1 MDSSSVIAVVLIG
14 VTFAVAFEYYRLL
27 RKAQKEYDK
36 ARGSLED
43 IVLSFNKQVDQ
54 IAKGLEATLYK
65 VEGLTSKSEGA
76 SRKADEAI
84 KTAQSVDSRIGDF
97 LQKGVQTL
105 TSLDDVGRKVE
116 ANAASQEALVTRIS
130 GLEEKVNQ
138 FSVVPDVG
146 VEPVIP
152 IKRDKALAPLT
163 ETEVSVLEM
172 LVAEGAKTA
181 PEIKERV
188 KLSREHTA
196 RLMKK
201 LYESG
206 YLERETNKIPFKYS
220 AKREMEKL
228 LRKAEQSSA

>member
-1 MDSSSVIAVVLIG
+1 MTL
-14 VTFAVAFEYYRLL
+14 AVALEYYRIL

-43 IVLSFNKQVDQ
+43 IVLSFNRQVDQ
-54 IAKGLEATLYK
+54 ISKGLEATVYK
-65 VEGLTSKSEGA
+65 VEGLTSKSEGTA
-76 SRKADEAI
+76 RKADDAI
-84 KTAQSVDSRIGDF
+84 TTVQSVDGKVSTFLEKGEQALASVDAIG
-97 LQKGVQTL
+97 K
-105 TSLDDVGRKVE
+105 RVE
-116 ANAASQEALVTRIS
+116 AAIPSNEALAARVS
-130 GLEEKVNQ
+130 SLEERMNQ
-138 FSVVPDVG
+138 FSIVPEAG
-146 VEPVIP
+146 VEAVIP
-152 IKRDKALAPLT
+152 IRRDKALAPLT

-172 LVAEGAKTA
+172 LAAEGAKTS

-220 AKREMEKL
+220 VKKEMENL
-228 LRKAEQSSA
+228 LRKAETGSA